1 MISIALACQPDIL
14 LADEPT
20 TALDATVQMQ
30 ILLLLRKL
38 QQLMGMSVIFVTHDI
53 AVAAESADHVAV
65 MYAGMIV
72 GNGVGRGGPADAQ
85 ASLHARALGI
95 PPPRRQGED
104 SRSR

>member
-38 QQLMGMSVIFVTHDI
+38 QQLMGMFVIFVTSTI
-53 AVAAESADHVAV
+53 
-65 MYAGMIV
+65 
-72 GNGVGRGGPADAQ
+72 
-85 ASLHARALGI
+85 
-95 PPPRRQGED
+95 
-104 SRSR
+104 SRSRPGAPIMSR